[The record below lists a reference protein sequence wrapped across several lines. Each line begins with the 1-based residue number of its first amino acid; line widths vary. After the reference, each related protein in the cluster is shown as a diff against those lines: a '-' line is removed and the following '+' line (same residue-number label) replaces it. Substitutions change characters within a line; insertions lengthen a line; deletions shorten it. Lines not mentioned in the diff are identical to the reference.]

1 MAGAQP
7 ADNGLYPLFT
17 TEFKT
22 NLELLLQQMGSKL
35 RGRVKEGFHVG
46 KQSSPVNQVGPVES
60 KAPAGRFAPK
70 QRTDVEYVRRWVFPS
85 DREIDQLVDNFD
97 VLKTMVDPKSEL
109 LTNVGNAFGRD
120 WDDAIIQATTGTAQT
135 GQDASAMTAE
145 LFGSTVSTSG
155 GYVVTDTFGAGSSA
169 GMIPAKLIEARRVF
183 QHFHNDLDTDPLTL
197 VIGSQQEADMLNQVQ
212 FVSTEYQDRPVL
224 VDGRL
229 KRFLGY
235 DIVVSERLLQ
245 TTVGS
250 IRGCIAFVRSGMYL
264 GMWKETTNRVSIAN
278 WLSSEPWDLYSSHS
292 FGATRL
298 QLGKVVEI
306 KCADTT
312 GSDIT
317 P

>member
-7 ADNGLYPLFT
+7 TDNGLYPLFT

-22 NLELLLQQMGSKL
+22 NLEMLLQQMGSKL

-46 KQSSPVNQVGPVES
+46 KQASPVNQVGPVSS

-70 QRTDVEYVRRWVFPS
+70 NRTDVEYVRRWVFPN
-85 DREIDQLVDNFD
+85 DRELDQLVDNFD
-97 VLKTMVDPKSEL
+97 VLKTMVDPKGEL
-109 LTNVGNAFGRD
+109 LANVGNAFGRD
-120 WDDAIIQATTGTAQT
+120 WDDTIINAATGTAQI
-135 GQDASAMTAE
+135 GQDAASLSSELWSSTA
-145 LFGSTVSTSG
+145 STSG
-155 GYVVTDTFGAGSSA
+155 GFQVASTFGAASAA

-183 QHFHNDLDTDPLTL
+183 QHFHNDLDTDPITL

-212 FVSTEYQDRPVL
+212 FVSTEYSDRPVL

-235 DIVVSERLLQ
+235 DVVVSERLLQ

-250 IRGCIAFVRSGMYL
+250 VRGCIAFVRSGMYL

-278 WLSSEPWDLYSSHS
+278 WLSSEPWDLYSAHS

-298 QLGKVVEI
+298 QLGKVVQI
-306 KCADTT
+306 LCADTT